1 MRNAAEDWNENK
13 INQIAEKRRFFL
25 LFLNSSAFLW
35 AEKFPCKLK
44 QKTRIRLSRIL
55 TENFPLFPPISHF
68 NFELCSSLPSP
79 ILFSVSRFNELSA
92 ERKAEDLIEKSR
104 LNELLLLLQW
114 RWVLSNVAEL
124 FIWWRLGS
132 VPKVNT
138 EQMQH
143 LARPN
148 KEVNVNTMPSMELGR
163 SQWILIFLF
172 FTRLDTIK
180 FLFNSLHSRRRRWRW
195 EFPFNLLRIQDCW
208 WERSNIYNVLIQRSF
223 SPSSMCVIK
232 QLKYISFLMCLR
244 VKSNHRMSM
253 RPNTIPTSI
262 HLHAIS
268 NWLTNFIF
276 FLHFIFI
283 SSSPRLHHPCSHQM
297 SIKNWAQN
305 WVSTKHNR

>member
-1 MRNAAEDWNENK
+1 MSRKVSVQTQTKDS
-13 INQIAEKRRFFL
+13 
-25 LFLNSSAFLW
+25 NSSLSLSFGSS
-35 AEKFPCKLK
+35 LK
-44 QKTRIRLSRIL
+44 
-55 TENFPLFPPISHF
+55 ISHF
-68 NFELCSSLPSP
+68 FHQFLISISNFAPLCLPP

-104 LNELLLLLQW
+104 LSELLLLVLLQW

-148 KEVNVNTMPSMELGR
+148 KEVNVNAMRSMELGR

-208 WERSNIYNVLIQRSF
+208 WERSNIYNVLIQRS
-223 SPSSMCVIK
+223 SSSMCVIK

-244 VKSNHRMSM
+244 VESNHRMSM
-253 RPNTIPTSI
+253 KPNTIPTSI

-276 FLHFIFI
+276 FLYFIFI
-283 SSSPRLHHPCSHQM
+283 SSSPRLHRPYSHQM